1 MWKGDGPPLGRRCSA
16 TPSSGSRSRCWCST
30 SGSPNPRST
39 ICGAASCISGP
50 PYLAYVT
57 SFITIGGWWLAHHGI
72 FRRLQYANNEVMRL
86 NLLLLMAVA
95 FLPFPTRLL
104 AEAIRDA
111 DAERAAV
118 IFYGGTLLVI
128 SLLFSALWGMI
139 ARNRDLL
146 RPDVDEKEINAI
158 LLATTPSIGFYVA
171 VMALAIVAPQLAAF
185 GFVLIAIVG
194 VLRARGEEE
203 ATLRSG

>member
-1 MWKGDGPPLGRRCSA
+1 
-16 TPSSGSRSRCWCST
+16 
-30 SGSPNPRST
+30 
-39 ICGAASCISGP
+39 
-50 PYLAYVT
+50 
-57 SFITIGGWWLAHHGI
+57 
-72 FRRLQYANNEVMRL
+72 MRL